1 MSGAVVALAL
11 TLLSAS
17 SALEEEPRPVRVA
30 VYDLKV
36 DGVDERVGRVV
47 TDAIVAEVR
56 KRQRVAVVSMD
67 EVRAM
72 LDLEAQKALMG
83 CSDDSCL
90 SEIADSLG
98 VDQIVIGSLA
108 RVGEESIFS
117 LRLLDQREA
126 EALGQ
131 VNQRLA
137 GAGGEEFLAMVGPA
151 VSQLFGDRPL
161 REGQSEGVAPEL
173 ALRVNPPPLP
183 PWVFWATA
191 ATSGALVVAAGAT
204 LVINTVLWSQVS
216 DRQEQARK
224 TPVPGDELVALRSQ
238 NDLAAVT
245 TIALVGTSALVGAT
259 AGALT
264 LFTDWHGYGEE

>member
-1 MSGAVVALAL
+1 M
-11 TLLSAS
+11 SAS
-17 SALEEEPRPVRVA
+17 LLGLAVSLLAVAAAPDEGPVRVA

-36 DGVDERVGRVV
+36 DGVEERVGRVV
-47 TDAIVAEVR
+47 TDAVVAEVR
-56 KRQRVAVVSMD
+56 KRQRVAVISME

-72 LDLEAQKALMG
+72 LDLEAQKALVG

-126 EALGQ
+126 AALGQ
-131 VNQRLA
+131 VNQRLS

-151 VSQLFGDRPL
+151 VSQLFADRPL
-161 REGQSEGVAPEL
+161 REGQTEGVAPEL

-191 ATSGALVVAAGAT
+191 STAGALVVGAGAT
-204 LVINTVLWSQVS
+204 LAINTVLFSQVS
-216 DRQEQARK
+216 ARQEDARK
-224 TPVPGDELVALRSQ
+224 TPVKGADLLALRSQ
-238 NDLAAVT
+238 NDLAAGT
-245 TIALVGTSALVGAT
+245 TLALVGAAVVVGAT

-264 LFTDWHGYGEE
+264 LFTDWQGYGDE